1 MSSTVCAGRHGQ
13 FVVDRVRGAQ
23 VANLNEDP
31 QLTGRLI
38 YSFAAGEH
46 WFGRREGNWEPTV
59 PARLLRTG
67 SL

>member
-1 MSSTVCAGRHGQ
+1 M
-13 FVVDRVRGAQ
+13 
-23 VANLNEDP
+23 NEDP